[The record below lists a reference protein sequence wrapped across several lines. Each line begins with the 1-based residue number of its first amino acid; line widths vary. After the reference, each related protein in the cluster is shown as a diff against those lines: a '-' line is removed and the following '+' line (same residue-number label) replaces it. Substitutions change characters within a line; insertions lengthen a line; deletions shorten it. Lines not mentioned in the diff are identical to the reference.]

1 MPPDAQA
8 QAPAARRGTPYRVAC
23 LAVAGVMLAGCV
35 STRQARIG
43 ADDGTDPCRAQ
54 LVALDSTG
62 NFFAED
68 MVRGAAIGAV
78 GGGLIG
84 GLASGRWEG
93 ALTGA
98 AIGAV
103 VGGAGGYIAAQQ
115 RQTQDQRVLY
125 RNVRSDIERENLEID
140 RSQVAFNQLLDC
152 RYLSAQRVRTAHRQG
167 RLDAA
172 TARAQLA
179 DVQRRMRN
187 DVALAQMI
195 SERIR
200 TRGAE
205 FDTALDTLSPGARQ
219 AAVGARVSQPVPAR
233 PLAGSIDLKLRPDP
247 RAPSVGALTSRDMVQ
262 VRPATA
268 GFVLVE
274 GPSGLRGYAPATQFS
289 ASGVDLRQASASPPP
304 ANAGEE
310 PRRLAAANIARRDNF
325 QQSVE
330 HAQQLSAG
338 PGFELAS

>member
-1 MPPDAQA
+1 MPLDAA
-8 QAPAARRGTPYRVAC
+8 SPSAAARHRPLYRAAC
-23 LAVAGVMLAGCV
+23 LTVAGVMLAGCM
-35 STRQARIG
+35 STRAGRIG

-54 LVALDSTG
+54 VVALDSTG

-68 MVRGAAIGAV
+68 IVRGAAVGAV

-84 GLASGRWEG
+84 GIATGRWQG
-93 ALTGA
+93 ALAGA
-98 AIGAV
+98 VIGGV
-103 VGGAGGYIAAQQ
+103 VGGAGGYLAALQ
-115 RQTQDQRVLY
+115 RQSQDQAVLY
-125 RNVRSDIERENLEID
+125 RNVRNDMERENLEID

-152 RYLSAQRVRTAHRQG
+152 RYNSAQRVRTAHRQG

-172 TARAQLA
+172 TARAELQ
-179 DVQRRMRN
+179 QIQGRMRN
-187 DVALAQMI
+187 DVAIAQRI
-195 SERIR
+195 GEQIR

-205 FDTALDTLSPGARQ
+205 FDTALDTLQPGARQ

-247 RAPSVGALTSRDMVQ
+247 RSPSVGALVTRDNVQ
-262 VRPATA
+262 VRPATD

-274 GPSGLRGYAPATQFS
+274 GPGGLRGFAPASQFS
-289 ASGVDLRQASASPPP
+289 ASGVNLRAASAAPPP

-310 PRRLAAANIARRDNF
+310 PRRLAAANIARRENF

-330 HAQQLSAG
+330 HAQQIAAG

>member
-1 MPPDAQA
+1 MPLDAA
-8 QAPAARRGTPYRVAC
+8 SPPPAARSRPLYRAAC
-23 LAVAGVMLAGCV
+23 LTVAGVMLAGCV
-35 STRQARIG
+35 TTREQRIG
-43 ADDGTDPCRAQ
+43 ADDGTDACRQ
-54 LVALDSTG
+54 YVVALDSTG

-68 MVRGAAIGAV
+68 IIRGAAVGAV

-84 GLASGRWEG
+84 GLATGRWQG
-93 ALTGA
+93 ALAGA

-103 VGGAGGYIAAQQ
+103 VGGTGGYLAALQ
-115 RQTQDQRVLY
+115 RQSQDQAVLF
-125 RNVRSDIERENLEID
+125 RNVRSDMERENLQID
-140 RSQVAFNQLLDC
+140 RSQVAFNQLMDC
-152 RYLSAQRVRTAHRQG
+152 RFNSAQRIRTAHRQG

-172 TARAQLA
+172 TARVQLRE
-179 DVQRRMRN
+179 VQTRMRS
-187 DVALAQMI
+187 DVALAQTI

-205 FDTALDTLSPGARQ
+205 FDTALDTLQPGARQ

-247 RAPSVGALTSRDMVQ
+247 RAPSVGALVTRENVQ

-268 GFVLVE
+268 GYVLVE
-274 GPSGLRGYAPATQFS
+274 GPGGLRGYAPATQFS
-289 ASGVDLRQASASPPP
+289 ATGVNLRQASASPP
-304 ANAGEE
+304 AAGSQD
-310 PRRLAAANIARRDNF
+310 PRQLAAANIARRDNF

-330 HAQQLSAG
+330 HAQQVAAG